1 MSRRHYGLR
10 SNCRVRP
17 GRGGAGRAQTSPSR
31 ALASGFD
38 PVRLVVAA
46 TAAALLLA
54 GCSASTGSGNGP
66 TGEERYITGDGTVV
80 SYVASERKPVP
91 EFQGTTLDGKA
102 FDSSSLKGKV
112 AVVNVW
118 GSWCPPC
125 RAEAPAL
132 QRVHRATQ
140 DAGVEFVGLNV
151 KDSPDPA
158 RAYVGR
164 FGLTYPSIEDSSGQA
179 QLALRGVMPGAIPST
194 IVVDAQ
200 GRLAA
205 SAFGGVTEVALRQM
219 IADAGGPPAP
229 TGAAS

>member
-1 MSRRHYGLR
+1 MRFPRRL
-10 SNCRVRP
+10 P
-17 GRGGAGRAQTSPSR
+17 
-31 ALASGFD
+31 ALAAAA
-38 PVRLVVAA
+38 VAA
-46 TAAALLLA
+46 MALA
-54 GCSASTGSGNGP
+54 GCSASAGPSNGT
-66 TGEERYITGDGTVV
+66 TGEERYITGDGSVV
-80 SYVASERKPVP
+80 AYTASERKPVP
-91 EFQGTTLDGKA
+91 EFKGTTLDGKS
-102 FDSSSLKGKV
+102 FDSSSLTGKV

-140 DAGVEFVGLNV
+140 DAGVEFVGINV
-151 KDSPDPA
+151 KDSADPA
-158 RAYVGR
+158 RAYARR
-164 FGLTYPSIEDSSGQA
+164 FGLTYPSIEDSSGRA

-194 IVVDAQ
+194 IVIDAQ